1 MKRFYGLLLLA
12 LVAVAPKLSAQSLQF
27 SDDSYHRAFVSYSTL
42 NMNWDKG
49 GNVAHLL
56 PLTTGIS
63 LGYLES
69 AKLFDL
75 SFPLLVEYGV
85 SLQYNTGNEIEFLTG
100 ASSEAS
106 SEYRVNTLAMNV
118 PVHAALNLKLNK
130 VSINPYL
137 GVNFRINLLG
147 NQTTTNK
154 LGNTTTTTKMRLFD
168 DSDEKG
174 AADDAAWE
182 RFQTGLSYGVAVSYS
197 RYTFGIGFISDLMP
211 IVDWDDDYSANDYTA
226 KMSMTTISLGYAF

>member
-1 MKRFYGLLLLA
+1 MKRFYLFLVLA
-12 LVAVAPKLSAQSLQF
+12 MVAVAPRLSAQSLKF
-27 SDDSYHRAFVSYSTL
+27 SGETYHRTYASYNIVNLNWGNGGDVNSTI
-42 NMNWDKG
+42 
-49 GNVAHLL
+49 L
-56 PLTTGIS
+56 PLTKGFT
-63 LGYLES
+63 LGHLES

-85 SLQYNTGNEIEFLTG
+85 SLQYNTGNEIEFPIG
-100 ASSEAS
+100 AGSEVS

-174 AADDAAWE
+174 AAGDAAWE

-211 IVDWDDDYSANDYTA
+211 IVDWDDDYTA

>member
-1 MKRFYGLLLLA
+1 MRKIYLFLVLA
-12 LVAVAPKLSAQSLQF
+12 MVAVAPRLSAQSLEF
-27 SDDSYHRAFVSYSTL
+27 SGETYHRTYAGYNIDNL
-42 NMNWDKG
+42 NWDKSG
-49 GNVAHLL
+49 DVNSTLF
-56 PLTTGIS
+56 PLTKGFT
-63 LGYLES
+63 LGHLES

-85 SLQYNTGNEIEFLTG
+85 SLQYNTGNEIEFPIG
-100 ASSEAS
+100 ASSEVS

-154 LGNTTTTTKMRLFD
+154 LGNTTTTTKVRLFD

-174 AADDAAWE
+174 AAGDAAWE

-211 IVDWDDDYSANDYTA
+211 IVDWDDDYTA

>member
-1 MKRFYGLLLLA
+1 MKRFYLFLVLA
-12 LVAVAPKLSAQSLQF
+12 MVAVAPRLSAQSLEF
-27 SDDSYHRAFVSYSTL
+27 SGETYHRTYAGYNIVNL
-42 NMNWDKG
+42 NWDNSG
-49 GNVAHLL
+49 DDNSTLL
-56 PLTTGIS
+56 PLTKGFTVGH
-63 LGYLES
+63 LES

-85 SLQYNTGNEIEFLTG
+85 SLQYNTGNEIEFPIG
-100 ASSEAS
+100 ARSEAS

-154 LGNTTTTTKMRLFD
+154 LGNTTTTTKVRLFD

-174 AADDAAWE
+174 AAGDAAWE

-211 IVDWDDDYSANDYTA
+211 IVDWDDDYTA

>member
-1 MKRFYGLLLLA
+1 MKRFYLFLVLA
-12 LVAVAPKLSAQSLQF
+12 MVAVAPRLSAQSLEF
-27 SDDSYHRAFVSYSTL
+27 SGETYHRTYAGYNIVNL
-42 NMNWDKG
+42 NWDKG
-49 GNVAHLL
+49 GDVNSTIL
-56 PLTTGIS
+56 PLTKGFT
-63 LGYLES
+63 LGHLES

-85 SLQYNTGNEIEFLTG
+85 SLQYNTGNEIEFPIG
-100 ASSEAS
+100 AGSEVS
-106 SEYRVNTLAMNV
+106 SEYHVNTLAMNV

-174 AADDAAWE
+174 AAGDAAWE
-182 RFQTGLSYGVAVSYS
+182 RFQTGLSYGVSVGLG
-197 RYTFGIGFISDLMP
+197 RYTVNLGFISDLMP
-211 IVDWDDDYSANDYTA
+211 LVDYDDDYTA
-226 KMSMTTISLGYAF
+226 RLNMTTISLGYAF

>member
-12 LVAVAPKLSAQSLQF
+12 LVAVAPKLSAQNLQF
-27 SDDSYHRAFVSYSTL
+27 SGDTYNRAYASYSVL

-49 GNVAHLL
+49 ADVNARLF

-69 AKLFDL
+69 AKLFDSSL
-75 SFPLLVEYGV
+75 PVLVEYGV
-85 SLQYNTGNEIEFLTG
+85 NLQYNMGKEIDYPTGTLLD
-100 ASSEAS
+100 ASSEC
-106 SEYRVNTLAMNV
+106 RVNTFAVNV
-118 PVHAALNLKLNK
+118 PVHVALNLKLNK

-147 NQTTTNK
+147 NQTTINK
-154 LGNTTTTTKMRLFD
+154 LGDTTTTTKIRLFD

-211 IVDWDDDYSANDYTA
+211 IVDWDDDYTA
-226 KMSMTTISLGYAF
+226 KMSMTTISFGYAF

>member
-12 LVAVAPKLSAQSLQF
+12 LVAVAPKLSAQNLQF
-27 SDDSYHRAFVSYSTL
+27 SGDTYNRAYASYSTL

-49 GNVAHLL
+49 ADVNACLF

-69 AKLFDL
+69 AKLFDSSL
-75 SFPLLVEYGV
+75 PVLVDYGV
-85 SLQYNTGNEIEFLTG
+85 NLQYNMGKEIDYPTGTLLD
-100 ASSEAS
+100 ASSEC
-106 SEYRVNTLAMNV
+106 RVNTLAVNV
-118 PVHAALNLKLNK
+118 PVHAALNLKFNK

-147 NQTTTNK
+147 NQTTINK
-154 LGNTTTTTKMRLFD
+154 LGDTTTTTKIRLFD

-211 IVDWDDDYSANDYTA
+211 IVDWDDDYTA
-226 KMSMTTISLGYAF
+226 KMSMTTISFGYAF

>member
-12 LVAVAPKLSAQSLQF
+12 LVAVAPKLSAQNLQF
-27 SDDSYHRAFVSYSTL
+27 SGDTYNRAYASYSTL

-49 GNVAHLL
+49 ADVNARLF

-69 AKLFDL
+69 AKLFDSSL
-75 SFPLLVEYGV
+75 PVLVEYGV
-85 SLQYNTGNEIEFLTG
+85 NLQYNMGKEIDYPIGTLLD
-100 ASSEAS
+100 ASSEC
-106 SEYRVNTLAMNV
+106 RVNTLAVNV

-147 NQTTTNK
+147 NQTTINK
-154 LGNTTTTTKMRLFD
+154 LGDTTTTTKIRLFD

-211 IVDWDDDYSANDYTA
+211 IVDWDDDYTA
-226 KMSMTTISLGYAF
+226 KMSMTTISFGYAF

>member
-1 MKRFYGLLLLA
+1 MKRFYLFLVLA
-12 LVAVAPKLSAQSLQF
+12 MVAVAPRLSAQSLEF
-27 SDDSYHRAFVSYSTL
+27 SGETYHRTYASYNIVNLNWGKSGDVNSTL
-42 NMNWDKG
+42 F
-49 GNVAHLL
+49 
-56 PLTTGIS
+56 PLTKGFT
-63 LGYLES
+63 LGHLES

-85 SLQYNTGNEIEFLTG
+85 SLQYNTGNEIEFPIG
-100 ASSEAS
+100 AGSEVS

-174 AADDAAWE
+174 AAGDAAWE

-211 IVDWDDDYSANDYTA
+211 IVDWDDDYTA

>member
-12 LVAVAPKLSAQSLQF
+12 LVAVAPKLSAQNLQF
-27 SDDSYHRAFVSYSTL
+27 SGDTYNRAYASYSPL

-49 GNVAHLL
+49 ADVNARLF

-69 AKLFDL
+69 AKLFDSSL
-75 SFPLLVEYGV
+75 PVLVEYGV
-85 SLQYNTGNEIEFLTG
+85 NLQYNMGKEIDYPTGTLLD
-100 ASSEAS
+100 ASSEC
-106 SEYRVNTLAMNV
+106 RVNTLAVNV

-147 NQTTTNK
+147 NQTTINK
-154 LGNTTTTTKMRLFD
+154 LGDTTTTTKIRLFD

-211 IVDWDDDYSANDYTA
+211 IVDWDDDYTA
-226 KMSMTTISLGYAF
+226 KMSMTTISFGYAF

>member
-27 SDDSYHRAFVSYSTL
+27 SGDSYHRAFVSYSAL

-49 GNVAHLL
+49 GNVNAHLF

-85 SLQYNTGNEIEFLTG
+85 SLQYNTGNEIEFPIG

-174 AADDAAWE
+174 AAGDAAWE
-182 RFQTGLSYGVAVSYS
+182 RFQAGLSYGVAL
-197 RYTFGIGFISDLMP
+197 RFGAITLSAGITSDLMP
-211 IVDWDDDYSANDYTA
+211 LVDRGEELNAMAELKSV
-226 KMSMTTISLGYAF
+226 SLGFAF

>member
-1 MKRFYGLLLLA
+1 M
-12 LVAVAPKLSAQSLQF
+12 VAVAPRLSAQSLEF
-27 SDDSYHRAFVSYSTL
+27 SGETYHRTYAGYNIVNL
-42 NMNWDKG
+42 NWDKSG
-49 GNVAHLL
+49 DVNSTLF
-56 PLTTGIS
+56 PLTKGFT
-63 LGYLES
+63 LGHLES
-69 AKLFDL
+69 AKFFESSIPILI
-75 SFPLLVEYGV
+75 EYGV
-85 SLQYNTGNEIEFLTG
+85 NLQYNTGNEIEFPIG
-100 ASSEAS
+100 ASSEVS

-174 AADDAAWE
+174 AAGDAAWE

-211 IVDWDDDYSANDYTA
+211 IVDWDDDYTA

>member
-27 SDDSYHRAFVSYSTL
+27 SGDSYHRAFVSYSTL

-49 GNVAHLL
+49 GNVNAHLF

-211 IVDWDDDYSANDYTA
+211 IVDWDDDYTA